1 MADRPHGVP
10 PSELDDDRLRREV
23 EHLHETRHR
32 TLVTGSESALQAHTE
47 RMLALEEE
55 FLRRFPEDGAPDPL
69 RTRAG
74 SRENAGQPTPGRDL
88 SEQPEQMPPAA
99 GLPAPPGGARTG

>member
-1 MADRPHGVP
+1 MAQRPHGVP
-10 PSELDDDRLRREV
+10 PSELDDDRLRQEV

-55 FLRRFPEDGAPDPL
+55 FLRRFPEDGAPDPM

-74 SRENAGQPTPGRDL
+74 SRDNAGQDVPGRDL
-88 SEQPEQMPPAA
+88 TQQPE
-99 GLPAPPGGARTG
+99 